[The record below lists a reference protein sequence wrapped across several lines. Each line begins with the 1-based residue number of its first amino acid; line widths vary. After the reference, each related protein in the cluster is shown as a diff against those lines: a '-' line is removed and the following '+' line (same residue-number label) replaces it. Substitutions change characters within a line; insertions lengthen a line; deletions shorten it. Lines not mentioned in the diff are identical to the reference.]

1 MKKALILGLLSATC
15 LITTT
20 AMAEVRVSVSHTV
33 IPSKAPIFAEQLKN
47 RYQLPP
53 QYVDLKEQRLAKD
66 IGSQVI
72 SSPKSALTP
81 GKNWFGLKHERVYAY
96 LDQYPEVKELVIS
109 YMYRQGITKFLDVN
123 NFATV
128 QNAVDDE
135 LNHDFL
141 GKKWFIN
148 DLKQYVL
155 DENHP
160 FVKYHKSRLN
170 EKDYRLFEQTLNS
183 QPAQENAV
191 ISIQTLVV
199 HGMVLEDFYSRDL
212 VSVKLDGADQK

>member
-15 LITTT
+15 FITTT
-20 AMAEVRVSVSHTV
+20 AMAEVQVRVSHTEV
-33 IPSKAPIFAEQLKN
+33 PSKAPVFTQQLLN

-66 IGSQVI
+66 IGNQVI
-72 SSPKSALTP
+72 SSPKSALKP
-81 GKNWFGLKHERVYAY
+81 GKNWFGLNHERVYAY

-109 YMYRQGITKFLDVN
+109 YMYRQGITNFLDVK

-135 LNHDFL
+135 LSHDFL

-148 DLKQYVL
+148 DLKQYVT
-155 DENHP
+155 DANHP
-160 FVKYHKSRLN
+160 FVKYYKARLN
-170 EKDYRLFEQTLNS
+170 EQDYRLFEQALNS

-191 ISIQTLVV
+191 ISVQKLIV
-199 HGMVLEDFYSRDL
+199 HGMILQDFYSRGL
-212 VSVKLDGADQK
+212 VSIKLNGADQ